1 MDWEIGIDVY
11 TLLCIKQITSENRL
25 HSTGTPLNAL
35 CDLCGKEEGICVS
48 MWLCCTIE
56 TQHCKATILQ

>member
-25 HSTGTPLNAL
+25 HSTRNPMQCSVVTYVGRKRGYVYP
-35 CDLCGKEEGICVS
+35 CGYAV
-48 MWLCCTIE
+48 
-56 TQHCKATILQ
+56 Q